1 MQRTCV
7 VFPTSR
13 AIRNELDECD
23 EGFLPTYMGMS
34 DFLDRV
40 VLTQNVIIP
49 DDDLRLL
56 GLHEASDFSSFSSLQ
71 IERNFFTFIQNSQY
85 IFRFF

>member
-1 MQRTCV
+1 MRQHLII
-7 VFPTSR
+7 FPTSR
-13 AIRNELDECD
+13 AIRNALSECT
-23 EGFLPTYMGMS
+23 EGFLPTFMGMS
-34 DFLDRV
+34 DFLDRAI
-40 VLTQNVIIP
+40 LTENVIIP

-56 GLHEASDFSSFSSLQ
+56 GLHEASDFSAFASLQ